1 MAADLDLVDWLME
14 IRDAIYYEQTNILVG
29 FSFLCRNTKSDS
41 IIYIYAC
48 EQLAPYRAKFST
60 KKEFNNF
67 INEFKGKTHYD
78 LLQETFISTYDD
90 NPFANSGY
98 VPHCLVCSY
107 IWITK

>member
-14 IRDAIYYEQTNILVG
+14 IRDVIFYEQTNIWIG

-60 KKEFNNF
+60 KREFNKF
-67 INEFKGKTHYD
+67 INGFKGKTHYD

-98 VPHCLVCSY
+98 VPHCLVFSY
-107 IWITK
+107 IWIQK